1 MGILSSILGFCG
13 FGVGTSIGIVIG
25 YYMFIY
31 FEPTDVKVSVFLL
44 SFFVFSHVF
53 SVVLHFLGFVW
64 SESCLLRFH
73 VGQQCLFAM
82 C

>member
-13 FGVGTSIGIVIG
+13 FGVGTSIGIAIG

-31 FEPTDVKVSVFLL
+31 FQPIDVKVSVVFV
-44 SFFVFSHVF
+44 FVFSHVF
-53 SVVLHFLGFVW
+53 RVVFHFLGFVW
-64 SESCLLRFH
+64 SEPCLLRFH
-73 VGQQCLFAM
+73 AGLQCMFAI